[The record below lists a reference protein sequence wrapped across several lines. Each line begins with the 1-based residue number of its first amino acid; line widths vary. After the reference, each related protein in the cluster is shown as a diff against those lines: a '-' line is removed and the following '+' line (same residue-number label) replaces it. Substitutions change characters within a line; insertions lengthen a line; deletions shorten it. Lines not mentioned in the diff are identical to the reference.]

1 MGPRVPCD
9 AGTCFRNQGTNWE
22 AQGYQWEIKV
32 ELIQGT
38 EGSKAPGAV
47 SKALGTEIILGLR
60 GRRVPGPAVGMR
72 LGVRHG
78 DGGGSRGTI
87 KPGLGS
93 KASAASA
100 GQGAVDR
107 E

>member
-47 SKALGTEIILGLR
+47 SKALGTDNIGASGPKSSWAR
-60 GRRVPGPAVGMR
+60 GGDETGCQAWRWRWIKGGRKARPG
-72 LGVRHG
+72 
-78 DGGGSRGTI
+78 
-87 KPGLGS
+87 
-93 KASAASA
+93 
-100 GQGAVDR
+100 Q
-107 E
+107 